1 MAKINPIGGSDG
13 FAKKIANWIN
23 NSEGVQKVLRGVSR
37 NPAMA
42 GAMSSFILSTTIRPA
57 TVLAITPDK
66 DDAKYGAC
74 SSISAAITEVVG
86 SYLIFKPMNKMI
98 EESSKQLYKQE
109 DSIFYHNPLLLRRY
123 KSLTNRF
130 AKLPPTLL
138 IALLRFS
145 MIYPITQLLGK
156 FGIVKKSERGQEE
169 KKGLDVKA

>member
-1 MAKINPIGGSDG
+1 MKVDKVAEN
-13 FAKKIANWIN
+13 IANWVN
-23 NSEGVQKVLRGVSR
+23 RSEGAQKALRGMSR

-57 TVLAITPDK
+57 AVLAITKDK

-74 SSISAAITEVVG
+74 SSISAAITEIIG

-109 DSIFYHNPLLLRRY
+109 GSVFHENPLLLRRY

-130 AKLPPTLL
+130 AKLPPSLM

-145 MIYPITQLLGK
+145 MIYPITVLLSK
-156 FGIVKKSERGQEE
+156 FGIVKKTERGQNE
-169 KKGLDVKA
+169 KKGLDVKV

>member
-1 MAKINPIGGSDG
+1 VKVD
-13 FAKKIANWIN
+13 KIA
-23 NSEGVQKVLRGVSR
+23 EGVAKFINKSERAQAILRGVSK

-42 GAMSSFILSTTIRPA
+42 GAMSSFILSTTVRPA

-109 DSIFYHNPLLLRRY
+109 GSIFYHNPLLLRRY

>member
-1 MAKINPIGGSDG
+1 MKVD
-13 FAKKIANWIN
+13 KIAQSIANHIN
-23 NSEGVQKVLRGVSR
+23 KSEKTQAILRGVSR

-42 GAMSSFILSTTIRPA
+42 GAMSSFILSTTVRPA
-57 TVLAITPDK
+57 AVLTITPDK

-74 SSISAAITEVVG
+74 SSISAAITEVIG

-109 DSIFYHNPLLLRRY
+109 GSIFYENPLLLRRY

-130 AKLPPTLL
+130 FKLPPTLL

-145 MIYPITQLLGK
+145 MIYPITKLLGK

-169 KKGLDVKA
+169 KRLDVKA

>member
-1 MAKINPIGGSDG
+1 MKVDGIAKN
-13 FAKKIANWIN
+13 IADYIN
-23 NSEGVQKVLRGVSR
+23 NSKGAQRVLKGINR

-42 GAMSSFILSTTIRPA
+42 GAMSSFILSTTVRPA

-109 DSIFYHNPLLLRRY
+109 GSVFHENALLLRRY

-130 AKLPPTLL
+130 FKLPPTLL

-145 MIYPITQLLGK
+145 MIYPITKLLGK
-156 FGIVKKSERGQEE
+156 FGIVKKTDRGQIE
-169 KKGLDVKA
+169 KGLDVKA

>member
-1 MAKINPIGGSDG
+1 MKVD
-13 FAKKIANWIN
+13 KIAQSIANHIN
-23 NSEGVQKVLRGVSR
+23 KSEKTQAILRGVSR

-42 GAMSSFILSTTIRPA
+42 GAMSSFILSTTVRPA
-57 TVLAITPDK
+57 AVLAITPDK

-74 SSISAAITEVVG
+74 SSISAAITEVIG

-109 DSIFYHNPLLLRRY
+109 GSIFYENPLLLRRY

-130 AKLPPTLL
+130 FKLPPTLL

-145 MIYPITQLLGK
+145 MIYPITKLLGK
-156 FGIVKKSERGQEE
+156 FDIVKKSERGQEE
-169 KKGLDVKA
+169 KRLNVKA

>member
-1 MAKINPIGGSDG
+1 MKVDKIAEG
-13 FAKKIANWIN
+13 IANWIN
-23 NSEGVQKVLRGVSR
+23 NSKGAQKVLRGMSR

-42 GAMSSFILSTTIRPA
+42 GAMASFVLSTTIRPA
-57 TVLAITPDK
+57 TVLAITKDK

-109 DSIFYHNPLLLRRY
+109 GSVFFQNPLLLRRY

-130 AKLPPTLL
+130 AKLPPSLL

-145 MIYPITQLLGK
+145 MVYPITVLLGK
-156 FGIVKKSERGQEE
+156 FGIVKKTERGQENE
-169 KKGLDVKA
+169 KGLDVKA

>member
-1 MAKINPIGGSDG
+1 MKIDKVAQGIAG
-13 FAKKIANWIN
+13 FIN
-23 NSEGVQKVLRGVSR
+23 KSEKTQAILRGVSR

-42 GAMSSFILSTTIRPA
+42 GAMSSFILSTTMRPA
-57 TVLAITPDK
+57 AVLAITPDK

-74 SSISAAITEVVG
+74 SSISAAITEVIG

-109 DSIFYHNPLLLRRY
+109 GSIFYENSLLLRRY

-130 AKLPPTLL
+130 FKLPPTLL

-145 MIYPITQLLGK
+145 MIYPITKLLGK

-169 KKGLDVKA
+169 KRLDVKA